1 MSYILEI
8 DNLYKSYW
16 IAKEK
21 GFHDV
26 LKGINLQIKK
36 GEIVGLVGE
45 SGCGK
50 STVAK

>member
-45 SGCGK
+45 SGVENQQLPK
-50 STVAK
+50 